1 MAGLFHIYL
10 MQTFWNYL
18 INEGKTSGK
27 AGLYPLGY
35 QGVGQYPPE
44 YMLPGSADAILYI
57 AADERLQKCWEK
69 EPFKIDHLK
78 PKPLW
83 SKKQGK
89 LTYVSVKAK
98 MPPGDYRPLK
108 PLPDPPG
115 MKRIKPP
122 KKKDKCFVS
131 EPVCLPPEM
140 VDKDAEFFGNPCN
153 HKVFKMPD

>member
-1 MAGLFHIYL
+1 
-10 MQTFWNYL
+10 MQSFWQYIL
-18 INEGKTSGK
+18 NEGKTSGK

-78 PKPLW
+78 PKPVF

-89 LTYVSVKAK
+89 LTFVNVTAK

-115 MKRIKPP
+115 MIRIKP
-122 KKKDKCFVS
+122 KKRGNRCFVAD
-131 EPVCLPPEM
+131 PVLSLI
-140 VDKDAEFFGNPCN
+140 
-153 HKVFKMPD
+153 HI